1 MTAQFEKWGAVGPR
15 GGPEDVDA
23 GGHRGFPGFHKF
35 TKLTAQAIAA
45 HGRPVASRQRVAHLG
60 CRKRRIE
67 HHGARQWTRTDM
79 ATLRA
84 DALKGRTALDTADQA
99 LSLWRPLARRFFKMA
114 RPARVLMR

>member
-1 MTAQFEKWGAVGPR
+1 MTAQFEKRGAVGSR
-15 GGPEDVDA
+15 GSPKDVDA

-60 CRKRRIE
+60 SREGRIE
-67 HHGARQWTRTDM
+67 HHGARQWSRTDV
-79 ATLRA
+79 AAFRA
-84 DALKGRTALDTADQA
+84 NALEYRTALDTADQA